1 MSPGPVARCLGWRDR
16 ADGTPP
22 RLAVWPGWRHPS
34 QRVFRWRLWRM
45 LRADTSHPEGMT
57 LMLSDMLLLFAAV
70 GSVVLFELA
79 AVRWGVD
86 SRRGLNPE
94 LPARRNI

>member
-1 MSPGPVARCLGWRDR
+1 
-16 ADGTPP
+16 
-22 RLAVWPGWRHPS
+22 
-34 QRVFRWRLWRM
+34 M
-45 LRADTSHPEGMT
+45 LTADTSHPEGMT